1 MVGLYPHIPQ
11 KEGLQAIKET
21 LSHARGSQ
29 KEEWTGSLEE
39 DAVDFAQL
47 VPTSDNFEFNGGH
60 YA

>member
-1 MVGLYPHIPQ
+1 MYPHN
-11 KEGLQAIKET
+11 ESLQAIKEA

-47 VPTSDNFEFNGGH
+47 VLTSNNFEFNGGH